1 MTVKPEPLGIVVQPA
16 HDKRFCGRCQTWLP
30 DAIELHAC
38 AKAPRLIGY
47 AWHEPDEPA
56 FEKNSIL
63 TDGRK
68 FKRGALIQEFHAS
81 SSTAADE
88 KRSHIAIEE

>member
-1 MTVKPEPLGIVVQPA
+1 MRDMIEEVATEARSEAKR
-16 HDKRFCGRCQTWLP
+16 RFCGRCQTWLP
-30 DAIELHAC
+30 DAIEIHAC
-38 AKAPRLIGY
+38 VRAPRLIGY

-68 FKRGALIQEFHAS
+68 HKRGDLIAS
-81 SSTAADE
+81 FPSET
-88 KRSHIAIEE
+88 

>member
-1 MTVKPEPLGIVVQPA
+1 MTKDIAEEMGERFIEA
-16 HDKRFCGRCQTWLP
+16 WHRAAEDRRFCGRCQTWLP
-30 DAIELHAC
+30 NAIEVHHC
-38 AKAPRLIGY
+38 VKAPRLIGY

-68 FKRGALIQEFHAS
+68 FKRGDLIERRN
-81 SSTAADE
+81 ADTRCSGVV
-88 KRSHIAIEE
+88 KEE